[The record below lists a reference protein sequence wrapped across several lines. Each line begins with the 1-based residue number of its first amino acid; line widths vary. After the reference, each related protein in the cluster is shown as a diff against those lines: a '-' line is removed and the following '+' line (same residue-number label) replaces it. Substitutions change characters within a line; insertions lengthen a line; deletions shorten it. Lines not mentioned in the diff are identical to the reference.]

1 MNRLTADQFDALAT
15 LLRLR
20 DGPVRAAARLVL
32 VEGDSQAEAARR
44 AGTLSQHVNRAV
56 KACRRGLDLARVA
69 AG

>member
-1 MNRLTADQFDALAT
+1 MDRLTAEQFDALAT

-32 VEGDSQAEAARR
+32 VDGDRQAEAARR
-44 AGTLSQHVNRAV
+44 AGTLPQHVYRAV
-56 KACRRGLDLARVA
+56 KACRRGLNLARVA